1 VTHPPRDDLTRKRAL
16 RAEHQARLYDV
27 GAETE
32 SPDDMRDAPVW
43 LRSPTL
49 GPVLTLCAHVL
60 IQPFLD
66 AEADA
71 LNSQASH
78 RRLTLCAALAGLL
91 AIGIALFEFVH
102 HGRSAGDQ
110 PWAVAE
116 FIAMAVAL
124 AAIGL
129 GGVAARRDGWVGT
142 RHRAE
147 RIRAL
152 KFRLLIEP
160 ARWTGAPVQLET
172 AEAWIRDELGKID
185 RLSRRDIAL
194 WARREEARQ
203 APIPPSGREPLR
215 PVLRDLVRYYIDRRL
230 SVRRD
235 SVTSRR
241 RHRRLMR
248 WVPLWATPYLFF
260 FAVVAVVCHL
270 LLVTLAD
277 GKPQVLTEW
286 LLIAAVLLPVLGA
299 TLRTLRLSGEEDR
312 PRPRNRAGAVTLRS
326 LKAALKKEQS
336 PDGILSTLW
345 SCEQVL
351 EWEHR
356 EWVRRLMTET
366 FWGQVLNY
374 DKR

>member
-1 VTHPPRDDLTRKRAL
+1 VTQPPRDDLARKRAL
-16 RAEHQARLYDV
+16 RAEHRARLYDV

-32 SPDDMRDAPVW
+32 SPDDMQDAPVW

-60 IQPFLD
+60 VHPFLD

-78 RRLTLCAALAGLL
+78 RRITLCAAMAGLL

-102 HGRSAGDQ
+102 HGRSAGDR

-116 FIAMAVAL
+116 FIAIAAAL
-124 AAIGL
+124 TAIGL
-129 GGVAARRDGWVGT
+129 GGVAARRDGWIAK

-147 RIRAL
+147 RIREL

-160 ARWTGAPVQLET
+160 ARWTGAPGQLEA
-172 AEAWIRDELGKID
+172 AEVWIRDELRKID
-185 RLSRRDIAL
+185 RLTRRDIAL

-203 APIPPSGREPLR
+203 APVPPSGREQLR
-215 PVLRDLVRYYIDRRL
+215 PILRDLVRYYIDRRL
-230 SVRRD
+230 SIRRE
-235 SVTSRR
+235 SPTSRR
-241 RHRRLMR
+241 RHRRLVQ
-248 WVPLWATPYLFF
+248 WVPLWAIPYLFL

-270 LLVTLAD
+270 LLVTVAD
-277 GKPQVLTEW
+277 GTPQALTEW

-299 TLRTLRLSGEEDR
+299 TLRTLRLSGEADR
-312 PRPRNRAGAVTLRS
+312 PRLRSRAGAVILRS
-326 LKAALKKEQS
+326 LKAALRKEQS

-356 EWVRRLMTET
+356 EWVRRLI
-366 FWGQVLNY
+366 GV
-374 DKR
+374 RS